1 MKRKISK
8 VVSRITIAICF
19 IAMITPLTTSADI
32 YRKTQ
37 QNKGSNGYK
46 TVDQIDNTTTGEHLL
61 RCKDPGNIE
70 CKWDPVPPGP
80 IEGLFDYADD
90 QIESGVLSGSYTETD
105 DTTRYEL
112 TWNATDPNNINVTVE
127 TFDLSGPG
135 GQ

>member
-19 IAMITPLTTSADI
+19 VAMITPLATYADI
-32 YRKTQ
+32 YRKIQ
-37 QNKGSNGYK
+37 QDKGPNGFQR
-46 TVDQIDNTTTGEHLL
+46 VDQIDNTTTGEHLL
-61 RCKDPGNIE
+61 TCIGQGNIE

-90 QIESGVLSGSYTETD
+90 QIANGVLSGSFTETD

-127 TFDLSGPG
+127 TFDLSWPG